1 MSFHPT
7 KGRIDSGWITGYSEV
22 IQMTDKRKR
31 TTTKYFGMAT
41 LVLIRTGARRWRV
54 DSVLGVRY
62 AS

>member
-1 MSFHPT
+1 
-7 KGRIDSGWITGYSEV
+7 
-22 IQMTDKRKR
+22 MTDKRKR

-54 DSVLGVRY
+54 DSVPGVRY